1 MTREQFTT
9 LNKYRLAF
17 ICTFHASPDET
28 PQGVPAEARAAF
40 EADVEYHTQS
50 RERIFD
56 QVCVEHGAGLFEDL
70 SSDARAAAVQELE
83 YLAAT
88 FENACRYELEIQ
100 RINSTEALEKAF
112 DESLSLNV
120 VRAK

>member
-17 ICTFHASPDET
+17 ICTFHGSPDET
-28 PQGVPAEARAAF
+28 PEVPDEARAAF
-40 EADVEYHTQS
+40 EEDIAYHEQD
-50 RERIFD
+50 RARIFD
-56 QVCVEHGAGLFEDL
+56 EVCVEHGAGLFEDL
-70 SSDARAAAVQELE
+70 SSEARAAAVQELE

-100 RINSTEALEKAF
+100 RIDATEALEKAF
-112 DESLSLNV
+112 DESLSLKV
-120 VRAK
+120 ARES